1 RLVALAIGS
10 AGGGLVSARARAL
23 VSPAAAL
30 AALALYCSTPTIL
43 AHASLATL
51 DVALGVLLFAGFG
64 ALARFARTR
73 SLAWAAAAGG
83 LFGLAFAPQGI
94 AAAFPPLVPLLAALG
109 WGAWAGAGRIRF
121 ARGLAVAA
129 LCGWL
134 ALLAVYGFSGF
145 PLPAPLLEGLRFQA
159 AASRAGDIPSFL
171 NGKWS
176 TAGWWYYYA
185 VALFYKTPLPSL
197 ALWVV

>member
-1 RLVALAIGS
+1 SYARPRGYCSSAPPTPPLAKLAMALPLLALDLRLDTDPRQRSSVRGWGLWVFGRRFMEQNPERYLDAFFAARLVVLAIGI
-10 AGGGLVSARARAL
+10 AGGVLVFARARAL

-83 LFGLAFAPQGI
+83 LFGLAFATKGI
-94 AAAFPPLVPLLAALG
+94 AAAFAPLVPLLAALG
-109 WGAWAGAGRIRF
+109 WGAWDGAGRIRF
-121 ARGLAVAA
+121 A
-129 LCGWL
+129 L
-134 ALLAVYGFSGF
+134 ALALA
-145 PLPAPLLEGLRFQA
+145 A
-159 AASRAGDIPSFL
+159 
-171 NGKWS
+171 
-176 TAGWWYYYA
+176 
-185 VALFYKTPLPSL
+185 
-197 ALWVV
+197 